1 MKRHF
6 SRFLFFLVFLG
17 AALLTSWLGI
27 RSSQPEQAGKR
38 FQYKIQEQEQKA
50 DDIVEILSDSGFM
63 ASSLFGSA
71 IEKDLSHCGFH
82 MFQYHKEILTYWSDS
97 QIPISQELFLEL
109 HGDSI
114 IKTGNSWNLLKYY
127 QIHGNRT
134 IILIPVKSQYNYENQ
149 YLSNE
154 YQSCYQIGKETEL
167 IFNRESGIPIFSEK
181 GDYLVSLLFSG
192 DEYISSHWITLLV
205 FFYLLALV
213 FLILFL
219 LELYRNFKILESFKL
234 VKIILFTLDV
244 VIIRLILGYFHF
256 PDLLFSSAIFDP
268 SFFAHSSWL
277 PSLGDMLINAVLLVL
292 VAYAWYSDLHFIERK
307 NRISRPWYIFIAILL
322 FASNIFILY
331 YTNVLISSLVIN
343 STLSFD
349 LTSLLGLNFF
359 SIVGFFIISLLL
371 LAGYFLSTAIIRY
384 VDTCL
389 TNRSLIFGVFV
400 LSVAVITLA
409 LSILASNI
417 SFLSLVLAVLFM
429 LFCLV
434 IFIYKSDKLS
444 LGIAVLIVA
453 VFSIIA
459 SLILDG
465 ATREKEKSNMKL
477 LALSISNQRDRVAE
491 YLFDESANSM
501 MKDSTILIL
510 AQNCVYNDEEESVL
524 DEYIRSKYLS
534 GYWKQFD
541 YQFTVCDD
549 QVDLSLGN
557 DGTVMNC
564 QNYFSD
570 LIGTFGERTYG
581 ESLFFINDNSGMAS
595 YLGDIVLNNSE
606 ILDRPIHLYID
617 IIPKYVREGLGY
629 PELMI
634 DDQFRPKYNFSDYS
648 WAIFIKGSLV
658 RNLGNYFYSS
668 KLSRYQ
674 QEQGADL
681 FFKHNQWNHFL
692 YHAGKEMV
700 IVVSSPKR
708 SFIDTVAP
716 FSYLILFFGLLYIG
730 FFIIFLLSR
739 REKVHPFSTRN
750 RLQVSMTGF
759 LFVALTVVGFSSV
772 RYILVLNSDKN
783 REALQEKAHS
793 VLTELEHKL
802 SGEERFD
809 DELYDYLTVLFTK
822 WSNVFFSDINLYS
835 PDGSLL
841 VSSRP
846 EIFDEN
852 LTSRRMDAAAYKALA
867 LDRKMQ
873 FIGEEKIGKYVYL
886 SAWVQFRN
894 ESNELVAYLNLPF
907 FARQSEL
914 SNKVSG
920 FLMTFINIYVLLIV
934 IALLIGLLLSN
945 IISKPLERIREK
957 IALLSLGRDNEKLEW
972 LRDDEIGALVKE
984 YNAKV
989 DELARN
995 TALLAQTERETAWRE
1010 MARQV
1015 AHEIK
1020 NPLTPMKLSIQH
1032 LKRAWDDK
1040 APDWDQRLKR
1050 FTDTMV
1056 EQIDSMAEIAT
1067 AFSDFAKMPKAQL
1080 EVIDLNILIHN
1091 SVDLFKS
1098 NPDVDIHLELSS
1110 LPMPVYADPKQLL
1123 RVFNNLLKN
1132 SFQALDGLPGGTI
1145 RIRTWVEEGTLMVCF
1160 SDNGPGIPSMQA
1172 DKIFVPNFTTKSGG
1186 MGLGLAMVKNIVLN
1200 SGGQI
1205 WFESEKNQ
1213 DTVFYIS
1220 LPMFT

>member
-1 MKRHF
+1 MKRYY
-6 SRFLFFLVFLG
+6 SRFLFFLFFL
-17 AALLTSWLGI
+17 AAAILTSWLGL
-27 RSSQPEQAGKR
+27 RSAQPQQAAKR
-38 FQYKIQEQEQKA
+38 FQKVIQAQEHKA
-50 DDIVEILSDSGFM
+50 NDIVNIISDSGFVS
-63 ASSLFGSA
+63 SSLFGST
-71 IEKDLSHCGFH
+71 IEENLSECGFH
-82 MFQYHKEILTYWSDS
+82 MFVYYRDVLAYWSDNQVPVS
-97 QIPISQELFLEL
+97 PDFLMDI
-109 HGDSI
+109 HGDSL
-114 IKTGNSWNLLKYY
+114 IKTGNSWNLFKYY
-127 QIHGNRT
+127 EIQGKKV
-134 IILIPVKSQYNYENQ
+134 IILIPVKRQYNYENQ
-149 YLSNE
+149 YLSNDYE
-154 YQSCYQIGKETEL
+154 SCYQIDKETKL
-167 IFNRESGIPIFSEK
+167 VFNRDAGVPIFGEN
-181 GDYLVSLLFSG
+181 GNYLVSLLFSG
-192 DEYISSHWITLLV
+192 HLYIGSHWITFLV
-205 FFYLLALV
+205 VFYLLALV

-219 LELYRNFKILESFKL
+219 LELYRNYNILNSLMLIKIL
-234 VKIILFTLDV
+234 LFTLDV
-244 VIIRLILGYFHF
+244 IIIRLLLGYFRF
-256 PDLLFSSAIFDP
+256 PALLFSSAIFDP
-268 SFFAHSSWL
+268 ALFAHSSWL
-277 PSLGDMLINAVLLVL
+277 PSLGDMLINAVLLIL
-292 VAYAWYSDLHFIERK
+292 ISYAWYRDLHFSREKRS
-307 NRISRPWYIFIAILL
+307 ISKPWQLLTAIAL
-322 FASNIFILY
+322 FTANLFVLY
-331 YTNVLISSLVIN
+331 YTYVLISSLVIN

-359 SIVGFFIISLLL
+359 SIVGFFIIALLL
-371 LAGYFLSTAIIRY
+371 LSGYFLTTSIIRY
-384 VDTCL
+384 VYKILDNKSILFTL
-389 TNRSLIFGVFV
+389 FGISVIVIVLIISL
-400 LSVAVITLA
+400 LSDSLQTSTMTLA
-409 LSILASNI
+409 V
-417 SFLSLVLAVLFM
+417 SFT
-429 LFCLV
+429 LFCL
-434 IFIYKSDKLS
+434 ILFLYKSDKLD
-444 LGIAVLIVA
+444 LGIAVMIVG
-453 VFSIIA
+453 VFSIIG

-465 ATREKEKSNMKL
+465 ATREKEQSNMKL

-491 YLFDESANSM
+491 YLFEESASTM
-501 MKDSTILIL
+501 MNDTTLIIL
-510 AQNCVYNDEEESVL
+510 ARNSVYADDEETAL
-524 DEYIRSKYLS
+524 GEYIKEHYLS

-549 QVDLSLGN
+549 LVDLSLGS

-564 QNYFSD
+564 QWYFSD
-570 LIGTFGERTYG
+570 LIANFGESTCG
-581 ESLFFINDNSGMAS
+581 KSLYFINDNSGMAS

-606 ILDRPIHLYID
+606 LLDRPIHLYID

-658 RNLGNYFYSS
+658 RNLGDYFYSS

-674 QEQGADL
+674 QEQGEDL

-700 IVVSSPKR
+700 IVVSKPKR

-716 FSYLILFFGLLYIG
+716 FSYLFLFFGLLYIV
-730 FFIIFLLSR
+730 FFVVFLLSR
-739 REKVHPFSTRN
+739 TDKVHQFSTRN

-802 SGEERFD
+802 SGEESFD
-809 DELYDYLTVLFTK
+809 AEMYDYLSVLFTK

-835 PDGSLL
+835 PDGTLM

-852 LTSRRMDAAAYKALA
+852 LTSRRMDASAYKALA

-873 FIGEEKIGKYVYL
+873 FIGEEQIGEYVYL

-894 ESNELVAYLNLPF
+894 ENNELVAYLNLPF

-914 SNKVSG
+914 SNKVSA
-920 FLMTFINIYVLLIV
+920 FLITFINIYVLLIV

-972 LRDDEIGALVKE
+972 SRDDEIGALVKE

-995 TALLAQTERETAWRE
+995 SVLLAQTERETAWRE

-1080 EVIDLNILIHN
+1080 VVSDLNTLIHS

-1098 NPDVDIHLELSS
+1098 NPDVEIQLELSNR
-1110 LPMPVYADPKQLL
+1110 PMPVYADPKQLL

-1132 SFQALDGLPGGTI
+1132 SVQALDGISGASI
-1145 RIRTWVEEGTLMVCF
+1145 RIRTWVEQETLMVCF
-1160 SDNGPGIPSMQA
+1160 SDNGPGIPSTQA

-1186 MGLGLAMVKNIVLN
+1186 MGLGLAMVKNIVIN

-1205 WFESEKNQ
+1205 WFESEENQ